1 MKIFVGLKG
10 PGLSELQHSRV
21 KVQALTGSLAL
32 SNKYTNPTYPG
43 AAVIVRPGGGAE
55 LIVELAN
62 GAHGQYS
69 TFREALE
76 IGCAGE
82 TLKVALYSGDKQI
95 YEGEYRG
102 RIELRPIQGK
112 LLVLLESDLE
122 TYVQG
127 VLRSEVPA
135 SYHLEAMKA
144 QAVLARTYAL
154 HPRIDHTSDG
164 FNVCDSFTCCQA
176 FNGVDPSLTTSQ
188 KTAIDATRGKILTYE
203 GKPAL
208 ALFSANAGGHTEDYS
223 NCFSNLKT
231 NKFPDA
237 PIPYLKGIAEGKLPQ
252 GFPGEP
258 AMRRLWSESKPET
271 VDSWSTTFKW
281 QTHFT
286 ADALEGHMH
295 HVVETLR
302 KDGQFGPF
310 ITPPESQKFGHI
322 QGFEVTRRGVSG
334 VAMELAIK
342 TSTGTW
348 TIAKELTIRSVF
360 GNPDM
365 KLKRLR
371 SGRIFFDQ
379 QRDKLGMI
387 SGLTVFGLGFGH
399 GVGLQQNGAQGLALQ
414 GMSYDKILSRY
425 YPGTALVAL

>member
-1 MKIFVGLKG
+1 MKILVGLKG
-10 PGLSELQHSRV
+10 PGLSELRHSGV
-21 KVQALTGSLAL
+21 KIESLAGSLEL
-32 SNKYTNPTYPG
+32 SSKSTNATYPG
-43 AAVIVRPGGGAE
+43 AIINVRPQGDE
-55 LIVELAN
+55 IIVESPGTPGEHRVYKDELKVETRSGN
-62 GAHGQYS
+62 IKLLLYSGNRQVHSGQYS
-69 TFREALE
+69 GRLL
-76 IGCAGE
+76 
-82 TLKVALYSGDKQI
+82 LKVDG
-95 YEGEYRG
+95 
-102 RIELRPIQGK
+102 GK

-122 TYVQG
+122 VYVRG

-135 SYHLEAMKA
+135 SYHIEAMKA

-154 HPRIDHTSDG
+154 RPRIDHSVDG

-176 FNGVDPSLTTSQ
+176 FNGVDPALTAGQ
-188 KTAIDATRGKILTYE
+188 KAVIEETKGKVLTYD

-231 NKFPDA
+231 NKFPDD
-237 PIPYLKGIAEGKLPQ
+237 PLPYLKGIPEGKLPH
-252 GFPGEP
+252 GFPSE
-258 AMRRLWSESKPET
+258 AALRQLWALPKPET
-271 VDSWSTTFKW
+271 VDAWSATFRW
-281 QTHFT
+281 QAHFT
-286 ADALEGHMH
+286 ADTLEGHMH
-295 HVVETLR
+295 HVIETLR
-302 KDGQFGPF
+302 KEAQFAPF
-310 ITPPESQKFGHI
+310 IVAPESQKFGHI

-334 VAMELAIK
+334 VAMELAIR

-379 QRDKLGMI
+379 QKDKLGML
-387 SGLTVFGLGFGH
+387 SAVTVFGLGFGH

-414 GMSYDKILSRY
+414 GMPFDKILSRY
-425 YPGTALVAL
+425 YPGTVLSTVH